1 MSEDVNA
8 PGDVIIKNPAKT
20 PRNISM
26 MERLRKFFLPIILY
40 IRSYIESGRI
50 DIDILYMVTYMNSIA
65 TSNISRD
72 EIFKKVSER
81 EEYACSKYMKE
92 VYLLA
97 KNWNYEYGAAC
108 NLVARKVANKKLKD
122 LLMRLSNAM
131 SSGESEKKFLE
142 NEWQTMLLIYKNEY
156 ERSLESLK
164 KWTDAYTALLVSLS
178 FISITILLSL
188 VIYNLGDK
196 YTTIIATIIVVILVS
211 AAGVLILRSE
221 APKEFRT
228 HKMLICSPEQQ
239 RIKNMQRII
248 LPIGVIVMCLML
260 LLGIDLGM
268 ILIFIGL
275 IIMPMGLIGIKD
287 DRNIFTRDRDF
298 SEFTKMLGT
307 VIGSMGVTVKEGITK
322 VDRKSIKSLEPL
334 VKKLYV
340 QLFMGIDP
348 RLCWMRFVGNSGS
361 ELINKFTHIF
371 IDAIDMGGDAT
382 KIGKLVNTTNL
393 EVVLLRMKRNLL
405 SSSFIN
411 LLIPMHAAM
420 VGLIIFVIQ
429 IMIIFSGIISDLY
442 STMDLSVS
450 SDMGGE
456 GMIISSLG
464 FNLFQDVPA
473 GLFTQYCIALVII
486 LTIANTLAAKYVD
499 GGDNYKIYYY
509 GSIMCI
515 ISGICYIIV
524 PIIVNMIFSFQGLE
538 GGL

>member
-1 MSEDVNA
+1 MNEDVKA
-8 PGDVIIKNPAKT
+8 SGEVILKKPVKSAGKM
-20 PRNISM
+20 SLA
-26 MERLRKFFLPIILY
+26 ERIRKLFLPVILY

-108 NLVARKVANKKLKD
+108 NLVAKKVANKKLKD

-131 SSGESEKKFLE
+131 TSGESEKKFLE
-142 NEWQTMLLIYKNEY
+142 
-156 ERSLESLK
+156 SLESLK

-178 FISITILLSL
+178 FISITVLLSL
-188 VIYNLGDK
+188 VIYNIGDK

-211 AAGVLILRSE
+211 GAGVFILRSE
-221 APKEFRT
+221 SPKEYRT

-239 RIKNMQRII
+239 LIKNMQRIL
-248 LPIGVIVMCLML
+248 LPIAVFVTGLMV
-260 LLGIDLGM
+260 LLGIDLGIIM
-268 ILIFIGL
+268 VFIGL
-275 IIMPMGLIGIKD
+275 ILIPMGLIGIKD
-287 DRNIFTRDRDF
+287 DKNIFTRDRDF

-334 VKKLYV
+334 VKRLYV

-348 RLCWMRFVGNSGS
+348 RLCWTRFVGNSGS

-382 KIGKLVNTTNL
+382 KIGRLVNTTNL

-420 VGLIIFVIQ
+420 VGLVIFVIQ
-429 IMIIFSGIISDLY
+429 IMIIFSGIISNLY
-442 STMDLSVS
+442 STMDMGIGG
-450 SDMGGE
+450 DMGGE
-456 GMIISSLG
+456 SAIIGSLG

-473 GLFTQYCIALVII
+473 ALFTQYCIALVII

-499 GGDNYKIYYY
+499 GGDNYKVYYY
-509 GSIMCI
+509 GSLMCI
-515 ISGICYIIV
+515 ISGICYIVV
-524 PIIVNMIFSFQGLE
+524 PIIVNMIFSFEGLQ

>member
-1 MSEDVNA
+1 MKDVGASSE
-8 PGDVIIKNPAKT
+8 VILKRPAKT
-20 PRNISM
+20 AGQLSLL
-26 MERLRKFFLPIILY
+26 ERIKKLFLPVILY
-40 IRSYIESGRI
+40 FRSYIESGRI

-108 NLVARKVANKKLKD
+108 NFVAKKVANKKLKD

-131 SSGESEKKFLE
+131 TSGESEKKFLE

-178 FISITILLSL
+178 FISITVLLSL
-188 VIYNLGDK
+188 VIYNIGDK

-211 AAGVLILRSE
+211 GAGVFILRSE
-221 APKEFRT
+221 SPKEFRT

-239 RIKNMQRII
+239 LIKSMQRIL
-248 LPIGVIVMCLML
+248 LPIAVIVTCLMA
-260 LLGIDLGM
+260 LLGVDLGIIM
-268 ILIFIGL
+268 VFIGL
-275 IIMPMGLIGIKD
+275 ILIPMGLIGIKD
-287 DRNIFTRDRDF
+287 DKNIFARDRDF

-340 QLFMGIDP
+340 QLFMGIEP
-348 RLCWMRFVGNSGS
+348 RLCWTRFVGNSGS

-371 IDAIDMGGDAT
+371 IDAIDMGGDAS
-382 KIGKLVNTTNL
+382 KIGRLVNTTNL

-420 VGLIIFVIQ
+420 VGLVIFVIQ
-429 IMIIFSGIISDLY
+429 IMIIFSGIISNLY
-442 STMDLSVS
+442 STMDMGIGG
-450 SDMGGE
+450 DMGGE
-456 GMIISSLG
+456 GAIISSLG

-473 GLFTQYCIALVII
+473 ALFTQYCMALVVI

-499 GGDNYKIYYY
+499 GGDNYKVYYY

-515 ISGICYIIV
+515 ISGICYIVV
-524 PIIVNMIFSFQGLE
+524 PVIVNMIFSFEGLQ

>member
-1 MSEDVNA
+1 VKASGEVILKKPVKSAGKMSLA
-8 PGDVIIKNPAKT
+8 
-20 PRNISM
+20 
-26 MERLRKFFLPIILY
+26 ERIRKLFLPVILY

-92 VYLLA
+92 VYLLT

-108 NLVARKVANKKLKD
+108 NLVAKKVANKKLKD

-131 SSGESEKKFLE
+131 TSGESEKKFLE

-178 FISITILLSL
+178 FISITVLLSL
-188 VIYNLGDK
+188 VIYNIGDK

-211 AAGVLILRSE
+211 GAGVFILRSE
-221 APKEFRT
+221 SPKEYRT

-239 RIKNMQRII
+239 LIKNMQRIL
-248 LPIGVIVMCLML
+248 LPIAVFVTGLMV
-260 LLGIDLGM
+260 LLGIDLGIIM
-268 ILIFIGL
+268 VLIGL
-275 IIMPMGLIGIKD
+275 ILIPMGLIGIKD
-287 DRNIFTRDRDF
+287 DKNIFTRDRDF

-334 VKKLYV
+334 VKRLYV

-348 RLCWMRFVGNSGS
+348 RLCWTRFVGNSGS
-361 ELINKFTHIF
+361 ELINKFTHVF

-382 KIGKLVNTTNL
+382 KIGRFVNTTSL

-420 VGLIIFVIQ
+420 VGLVIFVIQ
-429 IMIIFSGIISDLY
+429 IMIIFSGIISNLY
-442 STMDLSVS
+442 STMDMGIGG
-450 SDMGGE
+450 DMGGE
-456 GMIISSLG
+456 GAIIGSLG
-464 FNLFQDVPA
+464 FNLFQDVPTA
-473 GLFTQYCIALVII
+473 LFTQYCIALVII

-499 GGDNYKIYYY
+499 GGDNYKVYYY
-509 GSIMCI
+509 GSLMCI
-515 ISGICYIIV
+515 ISGICYIVV
-524 PIIVNMIFSFQGLE
+524 PIIVNMIFSFEGLQ